1 MQAVPRL
8 KDANSRVIA
17 GNVKMVVM
25 LLWERAWGGG
35 GLVPERASFVEKR
48 NRFMDTEN
56 KLVVTKVQKEKRRD
70 K

>member
-8 KDANSRVIA
+8 KDARSRAIA

-35 GLVPERASFVEKR
+35 RLVAERASF
-48 NRFMDTEN
+48 MDRAMP
-56 KLVVTKVQKEKRRD
+56 VTHTRAYPGWF
-70 K
+70 